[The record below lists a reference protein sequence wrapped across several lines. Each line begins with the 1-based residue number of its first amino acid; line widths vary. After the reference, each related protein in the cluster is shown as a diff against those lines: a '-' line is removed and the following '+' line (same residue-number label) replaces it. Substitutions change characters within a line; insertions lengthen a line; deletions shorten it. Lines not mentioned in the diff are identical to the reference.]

1 MKKII
6 ALFLALVMALS
17 LVACGGT
24 DKPATTPATT
34 PSTAPAT
41 TPATTPVED
50 SQLSAVPTQDRAGT
64 PIVIPAEVEKVISLA
79 PATTQIIEAIGLKG
93 KLVAVDTQTP
103 LYVEGVSELPQF
115 DMMAPDIE
123 QMAMLEP
130 DVVFTTGMSY
140 VEDNPF
146 QALID
151 MGICVIEIPSS
162 SSIEAVKEDIIFTAA
177 CLGKKAE
184 GQALADN
191 MQATIDEIAAIGAT
205 ITDKK
210 TVLFEIA
217 CLPYIY
223 SFGNGTFLDEMITL
237 IGAENVLGD
246 QAGWLAVTEESAVA
260 ANPDVIL
267 TNVNYIEDSVGE
279 ILARPG
285 WESVTAVANGDV
297 YYIDNGRSS
306 LPNHFIVEALIE
318 MAVAVYPE
326 EYAAFAE

>member
-24 DKPATTPATT
+24 DKPDTT
-34 PSTAPAT
+34 PSTEPSS
-41 TPATTPVED
+41 TPSGAPVED
-50 SQLSAVPTQDRAGT
+50 TLSAEVPTQDRAGT

-79 PATTQIIEAIGLKG
+79 PATTQIIEALGLKD

-103 LYVEGVSELPQF
+103 LYVEGISELPQF

-123 QMAMLEP
+123 QIAMLEP

-146 QALID
+146 QALVD

-177 CLGKKAE
+177 CLGKKVE
-184 GQALADN
+184 GQALADD
-191 MQATIDEIAAIGAT
+191 MQATIDEIAAIGAA
-205 ITDKK
+205 ITEKK

-297 YYIDNGRSS
+297 YYINNGKSS
-306 LPNHFIVEALIE
+306 LPNHGIVDALTE

-326 EYAAFAE
+326 EYAASAE